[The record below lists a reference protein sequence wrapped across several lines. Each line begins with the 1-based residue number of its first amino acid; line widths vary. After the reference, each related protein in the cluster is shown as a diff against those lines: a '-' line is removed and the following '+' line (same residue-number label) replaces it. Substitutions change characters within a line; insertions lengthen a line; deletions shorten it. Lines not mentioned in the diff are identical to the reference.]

1 VLFEVGPTIN
11 ACTRGLWV
19 YPTTFSVKAKD
30 GTQLR
35 VLFVDSEG
43 LGAVGSAQQHDLQV
57 FSISMLIRCPPAAA
71 RAALAKMRGGV
82 ILRPTLHIFVAV
94 IYRKYTGRCA
104 SDPAARSRWKQHIFS
119 VSRN

>member
-1 VLFEVGPTIN
+1 MLFEVGPTIN

-57 FSISMLIRCPPAAA
+57 FSISMLIRCPPPLPPGADRRGA
-71 RAALAKMRGGV
+71 RSSSQDERWRQFAPHSAYFRSGYLQK
-82 ILRPTLHIFVAV
+82 
-94 IYRKYTGRCA
+94 IYRAVRE
-104 SDPAARSRWKQHIFS
+104 
-119 VSRN
+119 